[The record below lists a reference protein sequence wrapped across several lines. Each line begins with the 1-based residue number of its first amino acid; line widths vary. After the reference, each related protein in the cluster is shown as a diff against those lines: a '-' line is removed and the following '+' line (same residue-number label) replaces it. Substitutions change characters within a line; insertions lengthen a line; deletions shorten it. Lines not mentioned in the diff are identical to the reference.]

1 MNYGERLADRFAAVI
16 GSWRFI
22 ILQSV
27 ILFTWVLLNVAGIVS
42 FDKYPFILLNLFLSF
57 QAAYTGPVLLMSA
70 NRQAN
75 KDRKRDVK
83 NLVVD
88 QQGHAILVKLEEHI
102 HLHMHELRKE
112 VKQILENQNGGLA
125 Q

>member
-1 MNYGERLADRFAAVI
+1 MNYGERLADRFAAII

-22 ILQSV
+22 IFQSLILFLWV
-27 ILFTWVLLNVAGIVS
+27 ILNVTGIVS

-83 NLVVD
+83 NLVID

-112 VKQILENQNGGLA
+112 VQQILENQNGGMA